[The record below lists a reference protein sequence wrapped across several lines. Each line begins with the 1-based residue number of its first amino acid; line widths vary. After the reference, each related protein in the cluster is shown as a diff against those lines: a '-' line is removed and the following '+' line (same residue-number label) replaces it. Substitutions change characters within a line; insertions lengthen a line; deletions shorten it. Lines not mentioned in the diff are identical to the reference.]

1 MTLNILF
8 IYDQSLS
15 FYLEGMNFSLIQVL
29 TFIENPKSTN
39 SSFFFQDG
47 CLVCVLSKPWAGN
60 IAAYE
65 LKLLGSV

>member
-29 TFIENPKSTN
+29 SFVTHRKKLQIVKWPSLEAKKWRN
-39 SSFFFQDG
+39 SS
-47 CLVCVLSKPWAGN
+47 LAKKKVL
-60 IAAYE
+60 
-65 LKLLGSV
+65 